1 MNVDV
6 DVFVVLLVVDVDD
19 AVDGNIVLV
28 VTIPEEL
35 LEVVWVLEIEL
46 VTEGALVRVDC
57 VEVRV
62 VVDTVFG
69 VLLLD
74 DVVDVDDVVVIVE
87 LDNVD
92 VDVATV
98 DVLVFVE
105 LLLEVI

>member
-6 DVFVVLLVVDVDD
+6 DVFVVLLVVDVDGVFD
-19 AVDGNIVLV
+19 SNIVLV

-46 VTEGALVRVDC
+46 VTEGALARVDC

-62 VVDTVFG
+62 VVDTAFV

-74 DVVDVDDVVVIVE
+74 VDVIVDDVVVIVVE
-87 LDNVD
+87 LDKVD
-92 VDVATV
+92 VEVATL

-105 LLLEVI
+105 LLEVT

>member
-6 DVFVVLLVVDVDD
+6 DVFVVLLVVDADD
-19 AVDGNIVLV
+19 VVDGNIVLV

-62 VVDTVFG
+62 VVDTAFV

-74 DVVDVDDVVVIVE
+74 VDVIVDE
-87 LDNVD
+87 LDKVD
-92 VDVATV
+92 VEVATL

-105 LLLEVI
+105 LLEVT